1 MYIYN
6 PYKIYFLMRSKEH
19 KIQTIELEWSRTK
32 NELRKAT
39 SKNFGMVPTGR
50 KRKLRP
56 RNSWMQEVT
65 IGMRGKGIKNMEWI
79 DREQWRRIIKL

>member
-56 RNSWMQEVT
+56 RNSWMQEVIT
-65 IGMRGKGIKNMEWI
+65 GMTEKIINYMEWI
-79 DREQWRRIIKL
+79 EEWRRKIKL